1 MPDTPSPSADA
12 VTGSPD
18 APPAS
23 ASPSQLLEST
33 PPPSANRASAS
44 SAASSAAS
52 RRARLS
58 RRYLPQTSQG
68 RLTLAFVAV
77 VALTL
82 ALVALV
88 VLNRLDEYF
97 YQQDRTALASRTVT
111 VRDLAAFIIRISA
124 AGEPVVD
131 AAGTV
136 NPRVDATLNN
146 PDNLSFLANQVAF
159 ADVVIRLG
167 TGTQDQAD
175 DVPFVPAE
183 GASYAGVLTAA
194 PAPGQ
199 ARESIQSQ
207 QTSLIPAAFPY
218 AMEVSLSDP
227 YTYRQSTFNTITGLL
242 LVVTIIAFAI
252 SIVAAAFLAS
262 RFTRPLRRL
271 TEAVRR
277 ISEGDLS
284 SRVPIEG
291 SGGAPEVAVLS
302 HQFNRMA
309 ARLEESV
316 EVIRRDRDR
325 SRDFLADVSHELRT
339 PIAALRT
346 FNELVREQ
354 AADDPEA
361 RREFLEASSQQID
374 RLDWLAQNL
383 LELSKL
389 DSGLVLLELRPDDL
403 RACVEAAAE
412 HAEQSAERRG
422 VNLQVHVPD
431 RPVRIHHDP
440 QRVGQVITNLV
451 GNALKFTPRG
461 GTVEV
466 EMEPDRDGAII
477 RVRDNGPGIDPADLP
492 RVFERFYRGG
502 QATEARSSGSG
513 LGLSIVKSIVDMHG
527 GRISV
532 QSQIGHGSVFT
543 VFLPRDPRIAAAT
556 PPSQEAGVVA
566 TLDQAA
572 AGSAGPDTPD
582 VAISSPAEGSG

>member
-1 MPDTPSPSADA
+1 MPATPSPNADA
-12 VTGSPD
+12 TSRGGHDEDPAPAPDSP
-18 APPAS
+18 PV
-23 ASPSQLLEST
+23 
-33 PPPSANRASAS
+33 
-44 SAASSAAS
+44 AS
-52 RRARLS
+52 RPPGRTRRFRFRRLAP
-58 RRYLPQTSQG
+58 RTSQG

-82 ALVALV
+82 ALVAIV

-97 YQQDRTALASRTVT
+97 YQQDRTALATRTLT
-111 VRDLAAFIIRISA
+111 VRDLTAFIVRISA
-124 AGEPVVD
+124 NNEPVVD

-136 NPRVDATLNN
+136 NPRVDATLKN
-146 PDNLSFLANQVAF
+146 PDNLAFLANQVAF
-159 ADVVIRLG
+159 ADVEIRLG
-167 TGTQDQAD
+167 NGIQDASGD
-175 DVPFVPAE
+175 LVFVPAE
-183 GASYAGVLTAA
+183 GGSYAGVLTAP

-199 ARESIQSQ
+199 ARESIQYT
-207 QTSLIPAAFPY
+207 QTSLIPVAVPY

-227 YTYRQSTFNTITGLL
+227 YTYRQSTINTITGLL

-252 SIVAAAFLAS
+252 SIVVAAFLAS
-262 RFTRPLRRL
+262 RFTSPLRRL
-271 TEAVRR
+271 TQATREIA
-277 ISEGDLS
+277 EGDLS
-284 SRVPIEG
+284 SRVPAEG
-291 SGGAPEVAVLS
+291 LGGAPEVAVLS
-302 HQFNRMA
+302 LQFNRMA
-309 ARLEESV
+309 ARLQESM
-316 EVIRRDRDR
+316 EVIRHDRDR

-403 RACVEAAAE
+403 RACVESAAE

-422 VNLQVHVPD
+422 VELLVRLPD

-440 QRVGQVITNLV
+440 QRVGQVVTNLV

-461 GTVEV
+461 GRVEV
-466 EMEPDRDGAII
+466 QVEPDRDGAVI
-477 RVRDNGPGIDPADLP
+477 RVGDNGPGIDAADLP
-492 RVFERFYRGG
+492 RIFERFYRGG

-532 QSQIGHGSVFT
+532 ESQIGRGTVFT
-543 VFLPRDPRIAAAT
+543 VFLPRDPRVGRAS
-556 PPSQEAGVVA
+556 PSVA
-566 TLDQAA
+566 
-572 AGSAGPDTPD
+572 PD
-582 VAISSPAEGSG
+582 VANSSPVDGSG